1 MQPLRIAVLTP
12 ESRVSAGYFYRVEVP
27 FFSAARSNRVRL
39 LFPGD
44 GGLSLD
50 DVLARADAVFVQRM
64 LSVPG
69 WDVPR
74 LVQTLRRARIPLVY
88 ELDDDLTNLPAT
100 NPRKAFWDARQDDVR
115 RLVAEADLVVV
126 STEAL
131 RERFGRENANLHVYP
146 NHLDLAVLAAHGVA
160 HRPPTPEGSPIRVGY
175 AGSATHAADLRLL
188 EGVLA
193 ELAALPPYTATVRHG
208 STGFLAALPEE
219 WAAGVERLVTDA
231 PLRRAMAEA
240 AWAACFGPEGR
251 RRLEADRAAYLA
263 RLEDLVNRR

>member
-1 MQPLRIAVLTP
+1 M
-12 ESRVSAGYFYRVEVP
+12 
-27 FFSAARSNRVRL
+27 RL

-115 RLVAEADLVVV
+115 RLVAEAARRPWGR
-126 STEAL
+126 SSPANAR
-131 RERFGRENANLHVYP
+131 RE
-146 NHLDLAVLAAHGVA
+146 
-160 HRPPTPEGSPIRVGY
+160 
-175 AGSATHAADLRLL
+175 
-188 EGVLA
+188 
-193 ELAALPPYTATVRHG
+193 
-208 STGFLAALPEE
+208 
-219 WAAGVERLVTDA
+219 
-231 PLRRAMAEA
+231 
-240 AWAACFGPEGR
+240 
-251 RRLEADRAAYLA
+251 
-263 RLEDLVNRR
+263 